1 MSESSQRLNR
11 APVRFWRGGKV
22 LQYQPKPGHWRAANV
37 RQAPDDELHPA
48 FEIHAA
54 VPNLAQR
61 VKIAVMLI
69 LAAILAIFVYGM
81 IAAMLGTILPDL
93 SARFHLTP
101 KQNGTIA
108 SVQALGLIIA
118 SVGVGPLID
127 NEGKKAGLV
136 LGLALVT
143 IALFLLPKSPGYGS
157 IMLYLFLLGL
167 GGGIIVTG
175 ANALGSD
182 VNQASRATTLNLL
195 NLFFGLGGLATP
207 FLSANLLKRNSVKLC
222 YLVAT
227 LAAITLA
234 IHIATPMPAPGGAP
248 SFVFSDIRAVLGKPA
263 LFLLSLML
271 FLYVACE
278 VGVWNW
284 LAQHLIA
291 QGVPESRALNI
302 LSLGFALG
310 LLLGRLVVSQ
320 VLLAVPAQNVT
331 LAAAVLMAVTT
342 FWMLR
347 TTTAAGIAVFLAG
360 VAMAPVFPTVL
371 AMVAD
376 RFQTM
381 TATAQGIAISSG
393 WLGLLVSSRV
403 IGSIAGGDPKRLRK
417 ALLVIPAAS
426 VAMVIVN
433 LALRAV

>member
-1 MSESSQRLNR
+1 
-11 APVRFWRGGKV
+11 
-22 LQYQPKPGHWRAANV
+22 
-37 RQAPDDELHPA
+37 
-48 FEIHAA
+48 
-54 VPNLAQR
+54 
-61 VKIAVMLI
+61 MLI

-108 SVQALGLIIA
+108 SMQALGLIIA

-127 NEGKKAGLV
+127 NEGKKIGLV
-136 LGLALVT
+136 LGLALVA
-143 IALFLLPKSPGYGS
+143 IALFLLPKSSGFSS
-157 IMLYLFLLGL
+157 IVMHLFLLGL

-175 ANALGSD
+175 ANALASD
-182 VNQASRATTLNLL
+182 VNESSRAATLTFL
-195 NLFFGLGGLATP
+195 NLFFGLGGMATP
-207 FLSANLLKRNSVKLC
+207 FLSANLFKRNSVKLC
-222 YLVAT
+222 YFAAA

-234 IHIATPMPAPGGAP
+234 IHIATPMPPPSGAQ
-248 SFVFSDIRAVLGKPA
+248 SFVFSEVGAVLGKPA

-271 FLYVACE
+271 FLYVGCE

-284 LAQHLIA
+284 LTAHLIA
-291 QGVPESRALNI
+291 QGVPQSRALNI

-310 LLLGRLVVSQ
+310 LLIGRLVVSR
-320 VLLAVPAQNVT
+320 VLLTVPAQSVT
-331 LAAAVLMAVTT
+331 LAAALGMAIAT

-347 TTTAAGIAVFLAG
+347 TTAAAGVAVFFAG

-376 RFQTM
+376 RFPVM
-381 TATAQGIAISSG
+381 TTTAQGIAISSG
-393 WLGLLVSSRV
+393 WLGLMVSSRV
-403 IGSIAGGDPKRLRK
+403 IGSIAGGDPKRLTK

-426 VAMVIVN
+426 VIMVMVN